1 MKRTSLAVFVS
12 LLALTGAT
20 YAQSQSPS
28 TEIRESTDPDRAAQ
42 VEQRAADIQARQQTT
57 EQMTSGDSGTT
68 TKKAH
73 KRSKSK
79 KMSKSGKAGSSG
91 TSDNT
96 SGSSPASDA
105 GSGSAGGNAS
115 GQGAGANS
123 K

>member
-1 MKRTSLAVFVS
+1 MKRTSLAVFIS
-12 LLALTGAT
+12 MLTLAGAT

-42 VEQRAADIQARQQTT
+42 VEQRASEIQARQQAS

-68 TKKAH
+68 TKKAG

-79 KMSKSGKAGSSG
+79 KMSKSGKAGTSG
-91 TSDNT
+91 ASDNT

-105 GSGSAGGNAS
+105 ASGSAGGNAS
-115 GQGAGANS
+115 GQGAGASS